1 VGTAPDRPLRRDAAR
16 NRERILDA
24 ARQVFAEQG
33 VNAPIEDVAKRAGVG
48 VATLYR
54 RFPHRS
60 DLVAS
65 ASAAKMRDYAD
76 ATEQALAFDD
86 PWAGFRWYVERVC
99 EMQAADHGLTDVL
112 TMTFP
117 NSPELQEIT
126 DHVFR
131 RFATLVTR
139 AKKTGRLRKDFSTE
153 DLPLILMANAGVLT
167 ATGDVAPHAWRRVV
181 HVVLQGLEAPARGR
195 LPAAPTPDEMLAAMR
210 PAWDEP
216 RPARRR
222 VSGRASSPTP

>member
-1 VGTAPDRPLRRDAAR
+1 MAADTGRPLRRDAAR

-33 VNAPIEDVAKRAGVG
+33 VHAPIEDVAKRAGVG

-54 RFPHRS
+54 RFPRRS
-60 DLVAS
+60 ELVAS
-65 ASAAKMRDYAD
+65 AFADKMRDYAN

-86 PWAGFRWYVERVC
+86 AWEGFRWYVERVC
-99 EMQAADHGLTDVL
+99 EMQAGDHGLTDVL

-117 NSPELQEIT
+117 NSPELQEIN

-131 RFATLVTR
+131 RFATLVTK

-153 DLPLILMANAGVLT
+153 DLPLILMANAGVLA

-181 HVVLQGLEAPARGR
+181 HIVLQGLEAPTRGR
-195 LPAAPTPDEMLAAMR
+195 LPDAPTPDEVLAAMR
-210 PAWDEP
+210 RPWADEP
-216 RPARRR
+216 RPARH
-222 VSGRASSPTP
+222 RASRPPKSHQ